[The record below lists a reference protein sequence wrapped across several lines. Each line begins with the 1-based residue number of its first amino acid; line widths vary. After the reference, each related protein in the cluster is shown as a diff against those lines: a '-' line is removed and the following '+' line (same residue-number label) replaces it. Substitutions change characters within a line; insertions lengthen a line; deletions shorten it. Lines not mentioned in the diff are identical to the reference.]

1 MQVIINSIAFV
12 KNKYKHMKRIVT
24 LFVGCTI
31 CFCAVAQ
38 NFNPNNLVVFR
49 AGDGTASIATN
60 IAAPIFLDEFTSTGT
75 LVNSVALPTITN
87 GSNKR
92 ILTSGTSTSEGQITR
107 SVNGLYIFAVG
118 YDAAL
123 GTSGTHA
130 SSLSSSATATTNR
143 IIARLDNTKDIN
155 TTTAIA
161 DITSGNARSCISD
174 DGTNIW
180 CVGGGGGVVYNTIGS
195 TSPSVAVFNSV
206 SNLRTINIINNQLF
220 IGTASGSTRLAAI
233 GTGLPTTSGQTATL
247 FNGITSTTLVSPYQF
262 TLLDLDATVDGPDVL
277 YVTDD
282 GTGTNPT
289 PGIHKFSLVGGAWVS
304 NGVVDATTGYRG
316 LAGEAVGGTVNLYA
330 VKSAN
335 TLYALT
341 DASGYNG
348 SFTATPTAIA
358 TAPTGTAFRGVCFA
372 PSATALP
379 LNLLSFNGIQSAS
392 QINLWWSTNNEINT
406 AAFEIQQS
414 TNSIDFNTIATL
426 VSKNT
431 LQLNSYQ
438 YSTTSKGGTSYYRL
452 KMIDK
457 DGQFTYSAI
466 VKVEAPN
473 KAGAVSIYPNP
484 ATSTITINHPKA
496 THQSAIRIVNNSGKV
511 VISKN
516 GLVNA
521 TSTVINVS
529 TLSVGRYLVQFV
541 NADGQ
546 VQSSQFIK
554 N

>member
-1 MQVIINSIAFV
+1 
-12 KNKYKHMKRIVT
+12 MKKIVT
-24 LFVGCTI
+24 LFVSCSIGCY
-31 CFCAVAQ
+31 AMAQ
-38 NFNPNNLVVFR
+38 NFNPSNLVVFR
-49 AGDGTASIATN
+49 AGDGTASITTN
-60 IAAPIFLDEFTSTGT
+60 VAAPIILDEYFVDGT
-75 LVNSVALPTITN
+75 LVQSVALPTSTV
-87 GSNKR
+87 GANKR

-118 YDAAL
+118 YDATL

-143 IIARLDNTKDIN
+143 IIARLDNAKDIN

-206 SNLRTINIINNQLF
+206 TNLRTINIINGQLY
-220 IGTASGSTRLAAI
+220 IGTASGTTRLAAI
-233 GTGLPTTSGQTATL
+233 GTGLPNTSGQTATL

-282 GTGTNPT
+282 GTGTNAT
-289 PGIHKFSLVGGAWVS
+289 PGIHKFSLVAGTWVS
-304 NGVVDATTGYRG
+304 NGVVDATAGYRG
-316 LAGEAVGGTVNLYA
+316 LTGVATGNTVNLYA
-330 VKSAN
+330 IKSAN
-335 TLYALT
+335 TLYAIT

-358 TAPTGTAFRGVCFA
+358 SAPTGTAFRGVCFA

-379 LNLLSFNGIQSAS
+379 LNLLSFNGNLAAS
-392 QINLWWSTNNEINT
+392 QVNLWWSTSNEINT
-406 AAFEIQQS
+406 AAFDVQQS
-414 TNSIDFNTIATL
+414 TNGVDFNTVGTI

-431 LQLNSYQ
+431 TQLNSYQ
-438 YSTTSKGGTSYYRL
+438 YNVASKEGTKFYRL

-457 DGQFTYSAI
+457 DGQFTYSATI
-466 VKVEAPN
+466 KIETPS
-473 KAGAVSIYPNP
+473 KAVTLHIYPNP
-484 ATSTITINHPKA
+484 TTSTITINHPKA
-496 THQSAIRIVNNSGKV
+496 THQSAIMIVNNSGKV
-511 VISKN
+511 LITKH

-521 TSTVINVS
+521 TSTVVNVS
-529 TLSVGRYLVQFV
+529 NFSAGKYLVQFV
-541 NADGQ
+541 NKDGL
-546 VQSSQFIK
+546 VQNSQFIK